1 MSNNFGVNGIIFL
14 SLFFLIMKENL
25 NSKEFCKKLP
35 NLKVSITVIVHQG
48 ICYLCILIIFQILVI
63 LNILILKNITYKF
76 QIFII

>member
-25 NSKEFCKKLP
+25 NSKEFFVKLP

-48 ICYLCILIIFQILVI
+48 IWYLCILIIFQILVI
-63 LNILILKNITYKF
+63 LNILILKNITFKF
-76 QIFII
+76 QVFII